1 MDYRRTKQKDNM
13 VHMMS
18 SSDDD
23 GKIDARVHY
32 VNMDNSTKAEPTQ
45 GNRYKI
51 FKLSYNILPF
61 SAKM

>member
-23 GKIDARVHY
+23 GKIDARAHY
-32 VNMDNSTKAEPTQ
+32 ANMDNST
-45 GNRYKI
+45 
-51 FKLSYNILPF
+51 
-61 SAKM
+61 

>member
-1 MDYRRTKQKDNM
+1 M

-32 VNMDNSTKAEPTQ
+32 VNMDNSTKVEPTQ
-45 GNRYKI
+45 GN
-51 FKLSYNILPF
+51 FNIIYYH
-61 SAKM
+61 SQRRCR

>member
-32 VNMDNSTKAEPTQ
+32 GNMDNSTKAEPTQ
-45 GNRYKI
+45 GNIYEI
-51 FKLSYNILPF
+51 FKL
-61 SAKM
+61 

>member
-18 SSDDD
+18 SSDDN

-32 VNMDNSTKAEPTQ
+32 VNMDNSTKVEPTQ
-45 GNRYKI
+45 GN
-51 FKLSYNILPF
+51 FNIIYYH
-61 SAKM
+61 SQRRCR